1 MDGFKIIYY
10 FNQGFLTMSFAKSLQ
25 IRVFFTVIFISLFVL
40 TISGVG
46 FSGKRNTYGIYFS
59 GNMNAFDLPKRMNQ
73 SFQSNA
79 IFTFLN
85 LQMAQF
91 SNQESLLI
99 KNANTQVC
107 SSNYLNKFRKSSNK
121 SFLLPANFE
130 YKIQHVTIINE
141 DKMGIL
147 FIGSQT
153 NRQNSVEITQC
164 DSNWMVQ
171 FNYG

>member
-1 MDGFKIIYY
+1 MNFY
-10 FNQGFLTMSFAKSLQ
+10 KSLQ
-25 IRVFFTVIFISLFVL
+25 IRFFFTVLLILFSAL

-59 GNMNAFDLPKRMNQ
+59 GNMNALDLPERMNQ

-85 LQMAQF
+85 LHMANF
-91 SNQESLLI
+91 SNQEDLKIRSS
-99 KNANTQVC
+99 NTQIC
-107 SSNYLNKFRKSSNK
+107 SSNYLNEFRKSSEK

-130 YKIQHVTIINE
+130 YEIQNVKIMNE

-147 FIGSQT
+147 FIGSQI
-153 NRQNSVEITQC
+153 NQQDSIEIMQC